1 MDTKRIKELYLAGD
15 TINDIAKQLNANPN
29 TVQTYI
35 RNMKRDGELPRGRR
49 KKQFIPKTNSIKEM
63 SKVWNEEAVYCTL
76 GLSRKCVWGAPETG
90 NPPNLCNYCAI
101 VGHSRG
107 CHWKEC
113 HRFVKITERTPR
125 PLVRFDVG
133 LKLYGF
139 KNYDR

>member
-1 MDTKRIKELYLAGD
+1 LDKQKIKELYLAGL
-15 TINDIAKQLNANPN
+15 TIDDIAKELNGNAN
-29 TVQTYI
+29 TIQSHI

-49 KKQFIPKTNSIKEM
+49 KNKLPRKFLSIREMAKT
-63 SKVWNEEAVYCTL
+63 WNEEPVYCTL
-76 GLSRKCVWGAPETG
+76 GISRKCVWGAPETG

-113 HRFVKITERTPR
+113 HRFIKITERTPR
-125 PLVRFDVG
+125 PLIRFDVG
-133 LKLYGF
+133 LRINGF